1 MGYREGNSKNGVGE
15 EMKDKSYTIMELQRL
30 YSIFLCD
37 ISIGKLPDIIDT
49 EDKHFIPRKFLIWLR
64 KREAK

>member
-1 MGYREGNSKNGVGE
+1 
-15 EMKDKSYTIMELQRL
+15 MKDKSYTIMELQRL